1 LFKLRVALFLA
12 GIAGL
17 LTFISGLMNDT
28 RPITAL
34 YRTGISLV
42 VFGCGG
48 FFLGGLAQI
57 LLVRVTETV
66 EHKGQNIDIADTSDS
81 NEQLSTELAQSD
93 DGFRPLT
100 SDMVK
105 RVYRSS

>member
-1 LFKLRVALFLA
+1 MFKIRAALFLA
-12 GIAGL
+12 VIAGL
-17 LTFISGLMNDT
+17 LTFISGLLNDT

-42 VFGCGG
+42 VFGCCG
-48 FFLGGLAQI
+48 FLLGGMAQM
-57 LLVRVTETV
+57 LLLRITEKGKQ
-66 EHKGQNIDIADTSDS
+66 KGQTIDIVDNAES
-81 NEQLSTELAQSD
+81 NGQHATELAQSD

>member
-1 LFKLRVALFLA
+1 MFKLRVALFLA
-12 GIAGL
+12 VIAGL
-17 LTFISGLMNDT
+17 LTFISGLVNDT

-48 FFLGGLAQI
+48 FLLGGLAQT
-57 LLVRVTETV
+57 LLARATDTEL
-66 EHKGQNIDIADTSDS
+66 KGQNIDVTDNLAS
-81 NEQLSTELAQSD
+81 NEQLSNELAQSD

>member
-1 LFKLRVALFLA
+1 MFKLRVALLLA
-12 GIAGL
+12 VIAGL

-42 VFGCGG
+42 VFGFGG
-48 FFLGGLAQI
+48 FLLGGLAQK
-57 LLVRVTETV
+57 LLARTADTAQQ
-66 EHKGQNIDIADTSDS
+66 KGQNIDVTDNSS
-81 NEQLSTELAQSD
+81 FNEQLSTELAQSD
-93 DGFRPLT
+93 DEFRPLT

>member
-1 LFKLRVALFLA
+1 MFKLRVALFLA
-12 GIAGL
+12 VIAGL
-17 LTFISGLMNDT
+17 LTFISGLVNDT

-48 FFLGGLAQI
+48 FLLGGMAQTLLARAATDTA
-57 LLVRVTETV
+57 L
-66 EHKGQNIDIADTSDS
+66 KGQNIDVTDNPAS

>member
-1 LFKLRVALFLA
+1 MFKLRVALFLA
-12 GIAGL
+12 VIAGL
-17 LTFISGLMNDT
+17 LTFISGLVNDT

-48 FFLGGLAQI
+48 FLLGGLAQT
-57 LLVRVTETV
+57 LLARTADTDQL
-66 EHKGQNIDIADTSDS
+66 KGKNIDVTDNPS